1 MVFCRYIIETESQ
14 SQPTSQPFLDG
25 VERVAQT
32 ILATLPGSA
41 PCQQLQVVLEQ
52 DVGAEL
58 VICLIEQHYAEGIG
72 WYDQRSLRLEPR
84 QWQKLQAVLG
94 TKRAETTIEA
104 NLDSSEYCA
113 TIPFPGPS
121 VAWPTRPAVGDGL

>member
-1 MVFCRYIIETESQ
+1 M
-14 SQPTSQPFLDG
+14 
-25 VERVAQT
+25 AQT

-52 DVGAEL
+52 RGGAEL
-58 VICLIEQHYAEGIG
+58 VICLVEQHYAEGIG

-84 QWQKLQAVLG
+84 QWQQLQAVLG
-94 TKRAETTIEA
+94 TKRAVSAIEA
-104 NLDSSEYCA
+104 STDSAETLA

-121 VAWPTRPAVGDGL
+121 VDWPTRPAVGDGL